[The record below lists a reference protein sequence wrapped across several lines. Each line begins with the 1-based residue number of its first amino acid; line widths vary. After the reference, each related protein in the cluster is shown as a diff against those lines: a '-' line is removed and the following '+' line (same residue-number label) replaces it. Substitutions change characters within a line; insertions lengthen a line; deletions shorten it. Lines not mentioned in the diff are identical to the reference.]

1 MFWTPL
7 SATGNDEY
15 GSDKYFQG
23 GRLGTSLLQ
32 GIYRAFIRNDRL
44 SYKESLC
51 NHEKATPYLRIR
63 DFSHR
68 FPISNLTISR
78 NAQFPN
84 KVSE

>member
-1 MFWTPL
+1 MEGVF
-7 SATGNDEY
+7 SFHDNEFADDNI
-15 GSDKYFQG
+15 FQG
-23 GRLGTSLLQ
+23 GRLGTPLFKR
-32 GIYRAFIRNDRL
+32 IYRAFIRNDRL

-51 NHEKATPYLRIR
+51 NHEKTTPYLRIR